1 MDQTDIALI
10 RQLALS
16 SDRSTAELAASI
28 NLSVPAVNKR
38 LARLR
43 NSGVI
48 RSAIVTDPAAVG
60 KPIMAFVFVVLEHF
74 SHADSLLEYAEEDDD
89 VLECYAVTGEYDYVL
104 KICASSI
111 KALENKLLHLKRSR
125 GIAKSHTQ
133 LALMEHK
140 FSPGALPDA
149 LTSGKE

>member
-10 RQLALS
+10 RALAA
-16 SDRSTAELAASI
+16 DGGMSTADLAAHI

-43 NSGVI
+43 SAGVI
-48 RSAIVTDPAAVG
+48 RSTVITEPNSVG

-74 SHADSLLEYAEEDDD
+74 SHADSLLQYAIEDDD

-140 FSPGALPDA
+140 FTPCALPD
-149 LTSGKE
+149 LTQNGKD

>member
-1 MDQTDIALI
+1 MDQTDIALVH
-10 RQLALS
+10 AMVS
-16 SDRSTAELAASI
+16 NGDMSTAELAANI

-43 NSGVI
+43 QSGVI
-48 RSAIVTDPAAVG
+48 RSAVITDPGSVG
-60 KPIMAFVFVVLEHF
+60 KPILAFVFVVLEHF
-74 SHADSLLEYAEEDDD
+74 SHADSLLQYAEEDDD
-89 VLECYAVTGEYDYVL
+89 VLECYAVTGEYDYVM

-140 FSPGALPDA
+140 FSPSALPDIP
-149 LTSGKE
+149 TTGKD

>member
-10 RQLALS
+10 RALAS
-16 SDRSTAELAASI
+16 GSHPSTAALAAAI

-38 LARLR
+38 LARLK
-43 NSGVI
+43 STGVL
-48 RSAIVTDPAAVG
+48 RSAVITDPGAVG

-74 SHADSLLEYAEEDDD
+74 CHADSLLQYAAEDDD

-111 KALENKLLHLKRSR
+111 KALESKLLHLKRNR

-140 FSPGALPDA
+140 FSPCALPDA
-149 LTSGKE
+149 HPNGKE

>member
-1 MDQTDIALI
+1 MDHTDIALI
-10 RQLALS
+10 RALAANSEL
-16 SDRSTAELAASI
+16 STAELASTI
-28 NLSVPAVNKR
+28 SLSVPAVNKR

-43 NSGVI
+43 SSGII
-48 RSAIVTDPAAVG
+48 RTSIITDPAAAG
-60 KPIMAFVFVVLEHF
+60 KPILAFVFVVLDHF
-74 SHADSLLEYAEEDDD
+74 SHADSLLQYANEDDD
-89 VLECYAVTGEYDYVL
+89 VLECYAVTGEYDYML

-140 FSPGALPDA
+140 FTPCALPDS
-149 LTSGKE
+149 TYTGKD